1 MQGRLPGAE
10 LGAYRTQRRH
20 LLNQRGN
27 GRPVA
32 VVQRCRLA
40 VVAGTIAQKQAQSLR
55 RKILGYRRGVDIPL
69 VLERLRRVDAG
80 AEHAQGPVAV
90 AEVVVDRLC
99 GGRPRRF
106 ALHTGG
112 EQGVQATAL
121 GADFFHAAQSDVL
134 EGLRVGFFLQLG
146 VGVCGKVLERSADLR
161 QNVRNVFIAEVA
173 CLQRGRQ
180 VVNNIAIKNQRRV
193 LGLRR
198 QIVGFREN
206 VPEAAGEYR
215 VARGVCRDRAKL
227 PDAGVQRIVQVLLVD
242 VRVQK
247 VEAAENL
254 GRGEPQRGE
263 FGDEF
268 RVLVVKI

>member
-55 RKILGYRRGVDIPL
+55 RKILRYRRGVNVPL
-69 VLERLRRVDAG
+69 VFECLRRIDAG
-80 AEHAQGPVAV
+80 TEHTQGPVAV
-90 AEVVVDRLC
+90 AEVVVYRLRR
-99 GGRPRRF
+99 GRPRGF
-106 ALHTGG
+106 ALHAGG
-112 EQGVQATAL
+112 KQGVQATAL
-121 GADFFHAAQSDVL
+121 GAEFFHAALADVL
-134 EGLRVGFFLQLG
+134 EGLRVRLFLQLG
-146 VGVCGKVLERSADLR
+146 VGVRGKVLERCANLR
-161 QNVRNVFIAEVA
+161 QDGGDIFVVEVA
-173 CLQRGRQ
+173 RLQCGRQ
-180 VVNNIAIKNQRRV
+180 VVDNIAIKNQRRV
-193 LGLRR
+193 LGLRG

-206 VPEAAGEYR
+206 IPEAAGEHR
-215 VARGVCRDRAKL
+215 VARGVCCDRAKL
-227 PDAGVQRIVQVLLVD
+227 PDAGVQRIIQVLLVD
-242 VRVQK
+242 ARIQK
-247 VEAAENL
+247 IEATENL

-263 FGDEF
+263 LSDEF